1 MVEQRTVNR
10 SHTKSWLLYDWA
22 NSAYATTV
30 LAAVLPI
37 FYSSVA
43 GATLHPETAASYLGY
58 THAVGMLCVALLS
71 PLLGAVSDLAGNKG
85 RFLFGFSLLGIVATM
100 LFSTIG
106 QGEWL
111 LASALL
117 VLSTIG
123 FAGSNAFYDA
133 LLPDMVPQGQRE
145 RVSAQGYAYGYVG
158 GGIMLAL
165 NLFMIQKPQ
174 WFGLADTLAG
184 TRLAFI
190 TVGIWWLVFAIPL
203 FRVSGAWGQSALFRS
218 GQRAPSLLAGKRIRE
233 LLRPGMRNVLNGFR
247 TLPRYPQ
254 LARLLIA
261 FWFFNDG
268 INTIILMATV
278 YGTAIGIGMTDLLV
292 ALLITQFI
300 GFPST
305 LLFGKLGTRY
315 GAKRPLLVSLG
326 IYLLIV
332 GLGYFMTASWQFYVL
347 ASMVGLVQGGSQ
359 SLARALFSDLIPSTR
374 TGEYFGLINVTGK
387 FASIFG
393 PFLFGLV
400 GQLTGSVRFGI
411 LSLVLFFVVGIVMLC
426 TVNIEVGRRQAIQA
440 DREPK
445 QGSTVMPE
453 A

>member
-1 MVEQRTVNR
+1 MEQWTTNGK
-10 SHTKSWLLYDWA
+10 HTRAWLLYDWA

-43 GATLHPETAASYLGY
+43 AATLHPETAASYLGY
-58 THAVGMLCVALLS
+58 THAAGMLCVALLS

-85 RFLFGFSLLGIVATM
+85 RFLFGFSLLGIVATV

-106 QGEWL
+106 RGDWL

-133 LLPDMVPQGQRE
+133 LLPDMVPPGQRE

-165 NLFMIQKPQ
+165 NLMMIQQPH
-174 WFGLADTLAG
+174 WFGLDSTLAG

-190 TVGIWWLVFAIPL
+190 TVGVWWLVFAIPL
-203 FRVSGAWGQSALFRS
+203 FRISGAWGKPAHYRSSQGNTSSA
-218 GQRAPSLLAGKRIRE
+218 LAGKRLRE
-233 LLRPGMRNVLNGFR
+233 LIRPGMRNVLNGFR

-254 LARLLIA
+254 LARLLLS

-305 LLFGKLGTRY
+305 LLFGKLGTVY
-315 GAKRPLLVSLG
+315 GAKRPLLVSLAV
-326 IYLLIV
+326 YLLIV
-332 GLGYFMTASWQFYVL
+332 ALGYFMTSSWQFYVL

-359 SLARALFSDLIPSTR
+359 SLARALFSDLIPAAR

-400 GQLTGSVRFGI
+400 GQLTGSVRLGI

-426 TVNIEVGRRQAIQA
+426 TVNVEIGRRQAMQPVRA
-440 DREPK
+440 TDK
-445 QGSTVMPE
+445 
-453 A
+453 

>member
-1 MVEQRTVNR
+1 MEQWTTNR
-10 SHTKSWLLYDWA
+10 KHTRAWLLYDWA

-43 GATLHPETAASYLGY
+43 AATLHPETAASYLGY
-58 THAVGMLCVALLS
+58 THAAGMLCVALLS

-85 RFLFGFSLLGIVATM
+85 RFLFGFSLLGILATM

-106 QGEWL
+106 RGDWL

-133 LLPDMVPQGQRE
+133 LLPDMVPSGQRE

-165 NLFMIQKPQ
+165 NLVMIQQPH

-190 TVGIWWLVFAIPL
+190 TVGIWWLVFAIPI
-203 FRVSGAWGQSALFRS
+203 FRVSGAFGKPALYRS
-218 GQRAPSLLAGKRIRE
+218 VHHAPSGLEGKRIRE
-233 LLRPGMRNVLNGFR
+233 LLRPGMRNVMNGFR

-254 LARLLIA
+254 LARLLIS

-305 LLFGKLGTRY
+305 LLFGKLGTVY
-315 GAKRPLLVSLG
+315 GAKRPLLVSLAV
-326 IYLLIV
+326 YLLIV
-332 GLGYFMTASWQFYVL
+332 ALGYFMTAAWQFYVL

-359 SLARALFSDLIPSTR
+359 SLARALFSDLIPAAR

-400 GQLTGSVRFGI
+400 GQLTGSVRLGI
-411 LSLVLFFVVGIVMLC
+411 LSLVLFFIVGIAMLC
-426 TVNIEVGRRQAIQA
+426 TVNVETGRRQAV
-440 DREPK
+440 E
-445 QGSTVMPE
+445 STPPVKE
-453 A
+453 K